1 MLVDLLPFWVNLQSV
16 SSLRVTHPCPCVVLQ
31 MSQQFLSVGRQL
43 GVSQLN
49 VKRAGPDGW
58 PVVMLTDATLRSGA
72 PRVAL
77 G

>member
-1 MLVDLLPFWVNLQSV
+1 
-16 SSLRVTHPCPCVVLQ
+16 